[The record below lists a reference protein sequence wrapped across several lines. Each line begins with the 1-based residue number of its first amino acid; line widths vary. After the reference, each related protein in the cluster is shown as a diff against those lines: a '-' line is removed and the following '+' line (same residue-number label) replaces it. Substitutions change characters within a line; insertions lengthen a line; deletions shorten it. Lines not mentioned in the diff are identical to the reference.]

1 MLALVKTAEG
11 PGLELR
17 DWPEPAVGINDV
29 LIRVHRTGIC
39 GTDLHI
45 ESWDAWAA
53 KNIKPPL
60 VIGHEFVG
68 EVVAVGSNVADFA
81 PGDLVLTG
89 TPSGVGVFRD
99 PPVFLVPG
107 DVVRVE
113 VEGIGSVTNPIVD
126 EDSTAPPGSPA
137 ARLLSGRAATAGG
150 G

>member
-1 MLALVKTAEG
+1 MIFPVAELLAFISASIT
-11 PGLELR
+11 LE
-17 DWPEPAVGINDV
+17 
-29 LIRVHRTGIC
+29 
-39 GTDLHI
+39 
-45 ESWDAWAA
+45 
-53 KNIKPPL
+53 
-60 VIGHEFVG
+60 
-68 EVVAVGSNVADFA
+68 

-126 EDSTAPPGSPA
+126 EDGTAPPGSPA